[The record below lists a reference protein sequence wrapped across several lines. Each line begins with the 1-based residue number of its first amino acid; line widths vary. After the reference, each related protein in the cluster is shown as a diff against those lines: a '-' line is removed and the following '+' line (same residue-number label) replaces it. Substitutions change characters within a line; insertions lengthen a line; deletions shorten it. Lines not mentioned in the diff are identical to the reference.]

1 MHFHPIAAR
10 HDLPKDFFF
19 WEEINLTILSRCD
32 ELWILKLAGWAESV
46 GINGERA
53 FAALKSIPTKEINPA
68 PWLI

>member
-1 MHFHPIAAR
+1 M
-10 HDLPKDFFF
+10 L
-19 WEEINLTILSRCD
+19 